1 MNHRLLQLT
10 IAIILLGSITAPGH
24 AETARTLSNG
34 PGNNNA
40 GLAANDD
47 PDKRPFSVTQPD
59 DLMLNCD
66 QLWAEAFTMR
76 QIIASTQ
83 DMRSDSEMKI
93 RGIGV
98 LGTAASYLV
107 GTVTGGIGIA
117 AAGMIAKEAASSNEE
132 SAEKIQ
138 DVAEQRRTLMVS
150 LFNIRQC
157 EGDIQQAMIDPKPQS
172 PLEAITSADKT
183 DEAQAQVEPASGPA
197 SIRPERQYNN

>member
-1 MNHRLLQLT
+1 MNQGLLRLFIVIFFFGFAGVAL
-10 IAIILLGSITAPGH
+10 
-24 AETARTLSNG
+24 AETTDTGSAPHDTNSLETED
-34 PGNNNA
+34 PG
-40 GLAANDD
+40 
-47 PDKRPFSVTQPD
+47 KRPFSVTQPD

-66 QLWAEAFTMR
+66 QLWEEAFTMKH
-76 QIIASTQ
+76 IIASTQ
-83 DMRSDSEMKI
+83 DMRSDSEMRI

-117 AAGMIAKEAASSNEE
+117 AAGMIAKEAASSSEE

-157 EGDIQQAMIDPKPQS
+157 EGDIQQAMIDPVPVNPIEK
-172 PLEAITSADKT
+172 ITR
-183 DEAQAQVEPASGPA
+183 VEPASGPEDA
-197 SIRPERQYNN
+197 SNASPSQQRQYNN